1 MIFNRT
7 HMGRF
12 NFALCLLMSS
22 LVFADDRDDWQQPE
36 KIMDTVGITEGMV
49 IGEAGAGSGYFTFK
63 LSERV
68 GENGI
73 IYAND
78 IDKDGLDKIKEKCS
92 EIGIEN
98 TKTIK
103 GKVDDPLFPIVEPDM
118 IIMMMAFHDFTKPT
132 EWLENAEKSLK
143 PGAPLVIID
152 RDPDKYGGRSSHFYT
167 KEKMLEPVMKSNFK
181 LVKIETFLER
191 DNIYIFRLPQKN

>member
-1 MIFNRT
+1 MIYKRSRMLRYFIISLI
-7 HMGRF
+7 F
-12 NFALCLLMSS
+12 SS
-22 LVFADDRDDWQQPE
+22 LAFAEKRDKWQQPE
-36 KIMDTVGITEGMV
+36 KIMDVVGIQEGMV

-63 LSERV
+63 LSKRV

-78 IDKDGLDKIKEKCS
+78 IDDDGLDDIKEKCRKQ
-92 EIGIEN
+92 EIANI
-98 TKTIK
+98 KTMK
-103 GKVDDPLFPIVEPDM
+103 GKTDDPLFPEVELDM
-118 IIMMMAFHDFTKPT
+118 IIMMLAFHDFTKPT
-132 EWLENAEKSLK
+132 QWLKNAEKRLK

-152 RDPDKYGGRSSHFYT
+152 RDPDKYGGRHSHFYT
-167 KEKMLEPVMKSNFK
+167 EEKMLETVGKSNFE